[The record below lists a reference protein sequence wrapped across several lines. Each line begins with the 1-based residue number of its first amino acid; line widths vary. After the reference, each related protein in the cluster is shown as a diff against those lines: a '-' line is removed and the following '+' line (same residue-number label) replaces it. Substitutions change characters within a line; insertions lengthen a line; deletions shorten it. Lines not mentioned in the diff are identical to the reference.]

1 MTYAQELAKHST
13 EIKAQ
18 IRKLENVKYKLLRSK
33 WSTIFNKI
41 CLKENLLPDYTKNNS
56 MYNNENKKRSTEKI
70 STSKTKPNF

>member
-13 EIKAQ
+13 AIKIQ

-41 CLKENLLPDYTKNNS
+41 CLEENLLPDYTRS
-56 MYNNENKKRSTEKI
+56 SNEIKS
-70 STSKTKPNF
+70 